1 MPTRRKS
8 ARSSKASGAP
18 TARAKRSRVARDI
31 ISGLKEAAAFARGEI
46 SLPVR
51 MVRAEPAPTA
61 PCAPT

>member
-8 ARSSKASGAP
+8 ARSSGASAAP
-18 TARAKRSRVARDI
+18 IERVKRSRVARDI

-51 MVRAEPAPTA
+51 VVRAELAPTA